1 MLANKFKGKVLL
13 GIKALEILSQEISKS
28 EMDNYISQIKFSEKG
43 SNSQRVVFIAPNEL
57 IAKFIQTK
65 YATKLANIYEVHTG
79 LKPQILITTQK
90 ADLNLKLKEVNVKE
104 IKSQSSLLNPSYTF
118 DNFVV
123 GDSNQ
128 FAFIS
133 SKQVAA
139 NPGKAYNPLFIYGST
154 GLGKTHLL
162 QSIGNECLEHGK
174 TVICITSEQFTSD
187 FIRNLENRTM
197 NKFKE
202 KYRNCDVLLIDDVQF
217 FHKSEKTQE
226 EFFHTFNEIH
236 AKKGQIV
243 MTSDKPPK
251 MLKGF
256 EERLKS
262 RFEWGLMADITPP
275 ELDTK
280 IRIIKTKCEFDKIE
294 LSDDIIEYIASNMG
308 DNIREI
314 ESAIININA
323 FANIMRQNIT
333 LEFAKNVIKD
343 QIKEKKE
350 AISLEDIIKYVS
362 HEMNIKP
369 SDIKSKNRT
378 KNIVEARRICIYLAK
393 TLTPNS
399 MPQLASHFGLK
410 DHSAV
415 SHNIKKINNLIE
427 SDSYFKAKLEELKN
441 KILSKE

>member
-1 MLANKFKGKVLL
+1 MLADD
-13 GIKALEILSQEISKS
+13 ILELLSQEITTNDMK
-28 EMDNYISQIKFSEKG
+28 NYISQIKFNDKMSTDEAI
-43 SNSQRVVFIAPNEL
+43 FFTAPNEL
-57 IAKFIQTK
+57 IAKFIQTRFSFK
-65 YATKLANIYEVHTG
+65 IAQKFEVKTG
-79 LKPQILITTQK
+79 IKPKVIITT
-90 ADLNLKLKEVNVKE
+90 LKSKKE
-104 IKSQSSLLNPSYTF
+104 IKTKDVDVKQIRIQSSLLNPSYTF
-118 DNFVV
+118 ENFVV

-128 FAFIS
+128 FAYIS
-133 SKQVAA
+133 SKQAA
-139 NPGKAYNPLFIYGST
+139 KSPGKVYNPLFIYGST

-162 QSIGNECLEHGK
+162 QSIGNYCLQNGK
-174 TVICITSEQFTSD
+174 TVICITSEQFMSD
-187 FIRNLENRTM
+187 FIRNVENHTM
-197 NKFKE
+197 SKFKE
-202 KYRNCDVLLIDDVQF
+202 KYRNSDVLLIDDIQF

-226 EFFHTFNEIH
+226 EFFHTFNEIY

-251 MLKGF
+251 MLKSF

-280 IRIIKTKCEFDKIE
+280 IRIIKTKCEFDGIN
-294 LSDDIIEYIASNMG
+294 LSGDIIEYIATNMG

-323 FANIMRQNIT
+323 FANIMRQDIT

-350 AISLEDIIKYVS
+350 KISLENIIDVVS
-362 HEMNIKP
+362 HETNIKP
-369 SDIKSKNRT
+369 NDIKSKNRT
-378 KNIVEARRICIYLAK
+378 KNIVEARRICIYLGK

-399 MPQLASHFGLK
+399 MPQLAHYFGLK

-415 SHNIKKINNLIE
+415 SHNIKKINEIIE
-427 SDSYFKAKLEELKN
+427 NDSYFKSKVEELKN
-441 KILSKE
+441 RITSKE

>member
-1 MLANKFKGKVLL
+1 
-13 GIKALEILSQEISKS
+13 
-28 EMDNYISQIKFSEKG
+28 
-43 SNSQRVVFIAPNEL
+43 
-57 IAKFIQTK
+57 
-65 YATKLANIYEVHTG
+65 
-79 LKPQILITTQK
+79 
-90 ADLNLKLKEVNVKE
+90 
-104 IKSQSSLLNPSYTF
+104 
-118 DNFVV
+118 
-123 GDSNQ
+123 
-128 FAFIS
+128 
-133 SKQVAA
+133 
-139 NPGKAYNPLFIYGST
+139 
-154 GLGKTHLL
+154 
-162 QSIGNECLEHGK
+162 
-174 TVICITSEQFTSD
+174 
-187 FIRNLENRTM
+187 
-197 NKFKE
+197 
-202 KYRNCDVLLIDDVQF
+202 
-217 FHKSEKTQE
+217 
-226 EFFHTFNEIH
+226 
-236 AKKGQIV
+236 
-243 MTSDKPPK
+243 
-251 MLKGF
+251 
-256 EERLKS
+256 
-262 RFEWGLMADITPP
+262 MADITPP

-393 TLTPNS
+393 ALTPNS

>member
-1 MLANKFKGKVLL
+1 MLADEVLEL
-13 GIKALEILSQEISKS
+13 LNQEISKN
-28 EMDNYISQIKFSEKG
+28 EIENYISQIKFNEKS
-43 SNSQRVVFIAPNEL
+43 SNSENVIFTAPNEL
-57 IAKFIQTK
+57 VAKFIQTR
-65 YATKLANIYEVHTG
+65 YASKIANIFEVKTG
-79 LKPQILITTQK
+79 IKPVISITTQK
-90 ADLNLKLKEVNVKE
+90 NRVSIKAKDIDVKQ
-104 IKSQSSLLNPSYTF
+104 IRTQSSLLNPSYTF
-118 DNFVV
+118 ESFVV

-128 FAFIS
+128 FAYIS
-133 SKQVAA
+133 SQQAA
-139 NPGKAYNPLFIYGST
+139 QNPGKVYNPLFIYGST

-162 QSIGNECLEHGK
+162 QSIGNYCLEHGK
-174 TVICITSEQFTSD
+174 TVICVTSEQFMSD
-187 FIRNLENRTM
+187 FIRNVENRTM

-202 KYRNCDVLLIDDVQF
+202 KYRNCDVLLIDDIQF

-236 AKKGQIV
+236 SKKGQIV

-280 IRIIKTKCEFDKIE
+280 IRIIKAKCEFDGIN
-294 LSDDIIEYIASNMG
+294 LSSDIIEYIAANMG

-323 FANIMRQNIT
+323 FANIMRQEIT

-343 QIKEKKE
+343 QIKEKKDN
-350 AISLEDIIKYVS
+350 ISLENIISCVS

-369 SDIKSKNRT
+369 SDIKSKSRT
-378 KNIVEARRICIYLAK
+378 KSIVEARRICIYLAK

-399 MPQLASHFGLK
+399 MPQLATHFGLK

-415 SHNIKKINNLIE
+415 SHNIKKINEIINN
-427 SDSYFKAKLEELKN
+427 DGYFKARVEELKN
-441 KILSKE
+441 KITSKE